1 MKTVL
6 LQVGFAV
13 TEIFRFLGQNS
24 GPILE
29 VMASSFVQ
37 VFTTHRH
44 SVFLYLTS
52 ILVDEIGE
60 QYSSD
65 LQKLFEALA
74 GPTLEKVIADF

>member
-1 MKTVL
+1 
-6 LQVGFAV
+6 
-13 TEIFRFLGQNS
+13 
-24 GPILE
+24 
-29 VMASSFVQ
+29 MASTFVQ

-60 QYSSD
+60 RYSSD

-74 GPTLEKVIADF
+74 GPTLEKVCVWRCSRNKMFLIVK